1 MIKDWDVG
9 NVHSRLWGGMKYS
22 RGYLIVP
29 KDGAYYV
36 YAQLYFHRYG
46 RVVIRKNQGIAFALL
61 QHPRKMRVGPHYTG
75 GTIYL
80 KAGDRI
86 SLKIKT
92 STRLLM
98 LTAGSYFGAFLIQW
112 ASHKRAT
119 ALKKIVPRYQ

>member
-36 YAQLYFHRYG
+36 YAQLYFYRYG

-98 LTAGSYFGAFLIQW
+98 LTARSYFGAFLIQ
-112 ASHKRAT
+112 
-119 ALKKIVPRYQ
+119 